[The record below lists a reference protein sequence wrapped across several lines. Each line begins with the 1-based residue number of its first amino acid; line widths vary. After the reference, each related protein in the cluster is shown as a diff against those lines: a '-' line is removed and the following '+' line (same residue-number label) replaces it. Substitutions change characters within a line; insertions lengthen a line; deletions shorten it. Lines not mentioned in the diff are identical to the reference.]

1 MLSSMPHSPP
11 RKPRAT
17 VACGSC
23 RFRKVKC
30 SGVRNPARD
39 DCVDDD
45 GRVGPACTQCAHLG
59 LTCAFAPPIA
69 KRRAGTRGARV
80 QQLKQAAPPTTRYP
94 ELRSRSPTETTVDT
108 TLRDCCRSPPSPSSP
123 CSPSPPGHL
132 PYSASF
138 FLSLV
143 PDYEQVVYP
152 VNPIITPAEIRDAV
166 AAMHAAD
173 DDAALVYS
181 FAAITMIFIQTG
193 RTHTLGPAGSPIRPV
208 AVPTPTPTQ
217 TGTLPASPALMS
229 DLMQRGLLA
238 HRASETALSTCAT
251 LGDLRATVKRIMTCV
266 FLEMSMI
273 STRLFDRGFVM
284 LREAIA
290 LLQTLKLPSST
301 PAYEI
306 ARCQRLYWECFLH
319 ERYLY
324 IVSGRRPSVLPPLLS
339 GRPRADPTIPAHVD
353 AGFGRLIDLFCVLD
367 DTFLQYWTEDTEGNG
382 DDGDDGDSGAA
393 PLCPWRA
400 TPPPMTAAWVERKQA
415 ELDAEE
421 QKDEARSTAAT
432 LSELQHVDIFITRL
446 WLRTLVWQLA
456 LARGLLRSAPPTTAH
471 EGLSLHFPADR
482 LSAQLRGLVGRLE
495 SAASIATH
503 GSGILTK
510 LFEITTTIAD
520 VLLLGDAGRPGRDRL
535 DDLVFLV
542 RFLFRFD
549 KLRPDERAYIRD
561 KVVALQQRYGCAM
574 GGV

>member
-1 MLSSMPHSPP
+1 MLANVPHHPP
-11 RKPRAT
+11 RKPR
-17 VACGSC
+17 VSLACGSC

-30 SGVRNPARD
+30 SGAGTG
-39 DCVDDD
+39 D
-45 GRVGPACTQCAHLG
+45 GDGSTAAACTQCAHLG
-59 LTCAFAPPIA
+59 LRCAFAPPVT
-69 KRRAGTRGARV
+69 KRKNGARGALV
-80 QQLKQAAPPTTRYP
+80 KQLKAATPTTRYP
-94 ELRSRSPTETTVDT
+94 EIRPQSQSQAQSPDAAFSDTPVSDGGSHGYSPDSSTANDSRPQ
-108 TLRDCCRSPPSPSSP
+108 PPAYAPD
-123 CSPSPPGHL
+123 
-132 PYSASF
+132 F
-138 FLSLV
+138 FLALV

-152 VNPIITPAEIRDAV
+152 VNPIITPAEIRAAV
-166 AAMHAAD
+166 ATMD
-173 DDAALVYS
+173 TIVEDAALVYS
-181 FAAITMIFIQTG
+181 FAAITIIFIQTG
-193 RTHTLGPAGSPIRPV
+193 NTHTLISPLHSSDS
-208 AVPTPTPTQ
+208 TEQ
-217 TGTLPASPALMS
+217 ASPALMS

-238 HRASETALSTCAT
+238 HRSSETALGVKDT
-251 LGDLRATVKRIMTCV
+251 LGELRATVKRIMTCV

-284 LREAIA
+284 IREAIA
-290 LLQTLKLPSST
+290 LTQTLKVHKGT
-301 PAYEI
+301 PAHEI

-324 IVSGRRPSVLPPLLS
+324 VVSGRRPSVLPPLRS

-353 AGFGRLIDLFCVLD
+353 AGFGRLIDLFCVMD
-367 DTFLQYWTEDTEGNG
+367 ETFLQYWTEDTET
-382 DDGDDGDSGAA
+382 DGEADGS
-393 PLCPWRA
+393 PLCPLRLS
-400 TPPPMTAAWVERKQA
+400 PPPMTAAWVERKQA

-421 QKDEARSTAAT
+421 QNATTAV

-456 LARGLLRSAPPTTAH
+456 LARGLLRSAPPRTAH

-482 LSAQLRGLVGRLE
+482 LSSQLRGLVSRLE

-520 VLLLGDAGRPGRDRL
+520 VLLLGENGQGRL

-549 KLRPDERAYIRD
+549 KVRPDERQYIRE
-561 KVVALQQRYGCAM
+561 KVAALQQRYGCDM
-574 GGV
+574 DVD